1 MTTSPTPLNAKLPD
15 WLNEPTGNG
24 SPAGVKLLVL
34 GESGSGKTFLMH
46 TLVEAGLEV
55 FHIGLE
61 PARQTVAKAIHA
73 AIPTSKADYTK
84 YHYIDLPALVTDF
97 KTMVDTSTKLNTLS
111 FKTICD
117 LEGLNRDKTRQ
128 FIKLLEL
135 LANVKL
141 NDVSYGAVD
150 SWDSS
155 RVLVIDSLSA
165 LNIMAKSLIV
175 GSNPAM
181 SPSQWNM
188 AQDTIRNL
196 LNKLC
201 FSCNCHVIVLGHL
214 EPEKDEVS
222 GKIVNMPSTLGKKL
236 APELGRYFDEVIVV
250 KKQGDKHQI
259 STKESNTSTKVRLF
273 PTSDALPPTLVP
285 LIAEWRKVNNLTTGV

>member
-1 MTTSPTPLNAKLPD
+1 MTINATLPD
-15 WLNEPTGNG
+15 WLTASSES
-24 SPAGVKLLVL
+24 SPAGLKLLVL
-34 GESGSGKTFLMH
+34 GESGSGKTYLMH
-46 TLVEAGLEV
+46 TLAQAGLKV
-55 FHIGLE
+55 FHLGLE
-61 PARQTVAKAIHA
+61 PARSTVAKAI
-73 AIPTSKADYTK
+73 TSATGDFRDYR
-84 YHYIDLPALVTDF
+84 YVDLPALVTDF
-97 KTMVDTSTKLNTLS
+97 KTMTDTSTKLNTLS

-128 FIKLLEL
+128 FIHLLNL
-135 LANVKL
+135 LSDFKVGE
-141 NDVSYGAVD
+141 VRFGAVD
-150 SWDSS
+150 SWDND

-201 FSCNCHVIVLGHL
+201 FSCKCHVVVLGHL

-236 APELGRYFDEVIVV
+236 APELGRYFDEVIVI
-250 KKQGDKHQI
+250 KKQGDKHVL
-259 STKESNTSTKVRLF
+259 STKENNTSTKNRLF
-273 PTSDALPPTLVP
+273 PVSDALPPTLVP
-285 LIAEWRKVNNLTTGV
+285 LINEWRKVNQLPQPVAK